1 MNVDSGLVRAQMTK
15 RDRHNQ
21 SSHEL
26 KRSCDILRL
35 RQSTCAQVF
44 QHTLGSSQFV
54 WRCDAGSLSEIT
66 DAMLKHLPT
75 ASASTNAERFGNAVM
90 THRHTNTALSTI
102 PTSKCLAGA
111 QEMRCKIRTS
121 ESVIDRSVGSPNSVG
136 VLGKSK

>member
-66 DAMLKHLPT
+66 DAMLKHFHVESFQSLCT
-75 ASASTNAERFGNAVM
+75 LSEEIDGSAFYIFLVIMSSDLVLDDRVCCLNA
-90 THRHTNTALSTI
+90 
-102 PTSKCLAGA
+102 
-111 QEMRCKIRTS
+111 KIGRAH
-121 ESVIDRSVGSPNSVG
+121 V
-136 VLGKSK
+136 